1 MNLMSKLNMEIW
13 GREFD
18 IRIVYDCYE
27 GETILPSQIA
37 AMEEFVSARDSID
50 ASLEEVKNYC
60 IKHNPDDIHD
70 NISNIFKYVI
80 PKYLYIPRVENKRIV
95 AIMCNYRFDQ
105 DNGIAVVF
113 ENTKLCDIGVQDII
127 L

>member
-1 MNLMSKLNMEIW
+1 MSKLNMEIW